1 MVRLLR
7 ALSGSSKA
15 FAAETHARRKPTFV
29 HTTIID

>member
-1 MVRLLR
+1 MLRLVR

-15 FAAETHARRKPTFV
+15 LAAETSARRKPPLD